1 MNKLNCKFMAGIFS
15 YFLGFVLIGA
25 PAGLAIYHYVVRE
38 GSAGQQT
45 CNCQVEV
52 KGEECKSRC
61 KKK

>member
-1 MNKLNCKFMAGIFS
+1 MAGIFS